1 MLPQMHCHPCAA
13 HLPECRSRI
22 HILRTAVSIDI
33 GIVMAH
39 GSPAAIHS
47 LRHIPSS
54 FLYRMNQV
62 KKRFM
67 ECGQITDFRRPVI
80 HLQIDIRRIFALPT
94 GTKLMIPNTLQVHG
108 RRALSSGRYHHIS
121 SILEI
126 HSCFLVLRK
135 RKRTSFHIRGEI
147 RNMVSP
153 DISIPLCTRCRKRR
167 LHIADKIF
175 FPVIRRSHQ
184 INYDLARFMGNQ
196 LRITVLNSSIR
207 HHSQAAG
214 KSCTIF
220 IPLHHQGMAIFGIDS
235 LTSGHRPYTGA
246 DEFSRSPVIRQPLIR
261 KRDTIEQHIQP
272 DCFLPIAL

>member
-1 MLPQMHCHPCAA
+1 
-13 HLPECRSRI
+13 
-22 HILRTAVSIDI
+22 
-33 GIVMAH
+33 
-39 GSPAAIHS
+39 
-47 LRHIPSS
+47 
-54 FLYRMNQV
+54 
-62 KKRFM
+62 
-67 ECGQITDFRRPVI
+67 
-80 HLQIDIRRIFALPT
+80 
-94 GTKLMIPNTLQVHG
+94 
-108 RRALSSGRYHHIS
+108 
-121 SILEI
+121 
-126 HSCFLVLRK
+126 
-135 RKRTSFHIRGEI
+135 
-147 RNMVSP
+147 MVSP